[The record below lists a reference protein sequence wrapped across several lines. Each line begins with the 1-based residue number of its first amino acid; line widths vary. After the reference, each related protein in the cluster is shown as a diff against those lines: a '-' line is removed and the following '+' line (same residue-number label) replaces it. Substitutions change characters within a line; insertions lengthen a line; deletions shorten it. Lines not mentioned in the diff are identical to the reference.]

1 MYKKIPFINVNL
13 MKKIFLVITGKFG
26 FGIQGILTY
35 FYKKKLPLKVFSIL
49 TIQCIPNIFTIH

>member
-35 FYKKKLPLKVFSIL
+35 FYKKKLPTTLVFSTIL
-49 TIQCIPNIFTIH
+49 TIQCT